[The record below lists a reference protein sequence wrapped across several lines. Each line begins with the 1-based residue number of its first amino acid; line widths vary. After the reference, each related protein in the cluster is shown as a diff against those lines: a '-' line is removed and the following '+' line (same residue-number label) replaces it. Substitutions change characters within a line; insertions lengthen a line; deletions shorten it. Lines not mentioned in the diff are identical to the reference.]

1 MRFSPP
7 TPSLFSRIPLA
18 GNYWAAVVLALLAL
32 SPYLILTTANSLIEP
47 LLMRELDA
55 TRFQLQLTGAM
66 SNAGYA
72 FGAVAC
78 ADLVQRL
85 ARRHVYLFCEAG
97 FVLATILALS
107 APGIGPY
114 MAGVI
119 LQGVFTGMLLVAA
132 LPPLIL
138 GHGVDRIPTTAAVIL
153 LGLFGMVT
161 AGPLVGGLVGS
172 YGGWRLLYTSIAVLA
187 AVGLTVGSLT
197 FEGNEPPARRAA
209 FDWTAIPL
217 AFGVT
222 FLPFFGVSWLTR
234 HGDYTDPLFLIP
246 VIVGLLIGVLLLVSQ
261 YRKRNPLMPV
271 RPISNT
277 LPVTGTI
284 GAMLVGA
291 TFTTLLELTE
301 VYLLEVGGF
310 SPVRAGVLIAAQ
322 ILGVMIA
329 SVLFHQLVSTKW
341 TPFLTLSGLISIA
354 AGGGVLL
361 AVTASN
367 AQGVVPVA
375 ALLLGYGAGAGVAP
389 GLFLA
394 GFSVPAIQ
402 IGPTF
407 ALVELLR
414 SEAAFLIGP
423 VLLQIALTTGSDFQD
438 GFRIAVV
445 ITMILAVAGGLILVG
460 LWMLGGA
467 RSKAPDLEA
476 WVAGT
481 GTGYHSPP
489 LAARLRKV

>member
-1 MRFSPP
+1 MRFSFPM
-7 TPSLFSRIPLA
+7 PSIFTRIPLA
-18 GNYWAAVVLALLAL
+18 GNYLAAVVLALLAL
-32 SPYLILTTANSLIEP
+32 SPYLILTTASSLLQP
-47 LLMRELDA
+47 LLRRELGA
-55 TRFQLQLTGAM
+55 TQFELQLTSGL

-85 ARRHVYLFCEAG
+85 ARRHVYLACEAG
-97 FVLATILALS
+97 FVISSILALS
-107 APGIGPY
+107 APGIGLF
-114 MAGVI
+114 MAAVI
-119 LQGVFTGMLLVAA
+119 LQGLFTGMLLVAA

-138 GHGVDRIPTTAAVIL
+138 GHSVDRIPTTAAVIS

-172 YGGWRLLYTSIAVLA
+172 MGGWRLLYTSIAVLA
-187 AVGLTVGSLT
+187 AIGLTVGALT

-234 HGDYTDPLFLIP
+234 SNYTDPLFLVP
-246 VIVGLLIGVLLLVSQ
+246 VIVGLLIGVFLVAGQ
-261 YRKRNPLMPV
+261 YRKATPLMPV

-277 LPVTGTI
+277 LPVTGTL

-291 TFTTLLELTE
+291 AFTTLLELSE
-301 VYLLEVGGF
+301 VYLLQVAGYT
-310 SPVRAGVLIAAQ
+310 PVRTGVLIAPQ
-322 ILGVMIA
+322 IVGVFFA
-329 SVLFHQLVSTKW
+329 AVLFYRVVSTRW
-341 TPFLTLSGLISIA
+341 TPILALSGLISVVV
-354 AGGGVLL
+354 GGAVLL
-361 AVTASN
+361 AVSASN
-367 AQGVVPVA
+367 ASDIVPVA
-375 ALLLGYGAGAGVAP
+375 ALFLGYGAGAGVAP

-394 GFSVPAIQ
+394 GFSVPATQ

-423 VLLQIALTTGSDFQD
+423 VLLHIAMTTGSDLSD
-438 GFRIAVV
+438 GFRLAVA
-445 ITMILAVAGGLILVG
+445 IILVLTVAGGLFLIG

-467 RSKAPDLEA
+467 RLVRPDLDG
-476 WVAGT
+476 WLAGT
-481 GTGYHSPP
+481 STGYHSPP
-489 LAARLRKV
+489 LAARLRKT